1 MNEPLCLVVNPAAG
15 GGRALRTLA
24 TATAALDGARAR
36 YQVQPSASLAHARE
50 LAAAAAQRGE
60 VTVAVGGDG
69 LAGALAGAVADAG
82 GVMALIPA
90 GRGNDLARELGLPPG
105 AAAAAAAILD
115 GQQAEL
121 DLLGLSIPGQPEE
134 TAALSAYLGL
144 PSVAGEIANRSRLI
158 RGPATYPV
166 AALRALVRWRP
177 VSFRVEQTG
186 GPGGPVAG
194 IPAGEFP
201 GYGVVLANSRFFG
214 GGMQV
219 CPPARTSDGCLDV
232 VVMHDAHEGRVP
244 ARAAADQGRD
254 ARLAA
259 AGRPGP
265 GRCGH
270 GHRGH
275 RAAGRGGRGDAAVGL
290 PAGRRGAAARP
301 RAARRAEGDRAGRT
315 RPLTRCRP
323 AAGTG

>member
-1 MNEPLCLVVNPAAG
+1 VNEPLCLVVNPAAG

-24 TATAALDGARAR
+24 SATAALDGASAR

-166 AALRALVRWRP
+166 AALRALARWRP

-232 VVMHDAHEGRVP
+232 VVMHDAPKAAFLRVLLQIRDGTHVSLP
-244 ARAAADQGRD
+244 QVALGQAAAVTVTADTALPVAADGETLPWGSP
-254 ARLAA
+254 LAA
-259 AGRPGP
+259 GVPL
-265 GRCGH
+265 
-270 GHRGH
+270 
-275 RAAGRGGRGDAAVGL
+275 RARV
-290 PAGRRGAAARP
+290 RRGALKVIVP
-301 RAARRAEGDRAGRT
+301 AG
-315 RPLTRCRP
+315 P
-323 AAGTG
+323 GH

>member
-1 MNEPLCLVVNPAAG
+1 VVNPAAG

-24 TATAALDGARAR
+24 TATAALDGASAR

-134 TAALSAYLGL
+134 TAVLSAYLGL

-166 AALRALVRWRP
+166 AALRALARWRP

-232 VVMHDAHEGRVP
+232 VVMHHATKAAFLRVLLQIRDGTHVSLP
-244 ARAAADQGRD
+244 QVALGQAAAVTVTAGTALPVAADGETLPWGSP
-254 ARLAA
+254 LAA
-259 AGRPGP
+259 GVPL
-265 GRCGH
+265 
-270 GHRGH
+270 
-275 RAAGRGGRGDAAVGL
+275 RARV
-290 PAGRRGAAARP
+290 RRGA
-301 RAARRAEGDRAGRT
+301 
-315 RPLTRCRP
+315 LKVVVP
-323 AAGTG
+323 AAPGH

>member
-24 TATAALDGARAR
+24 TATAALDGASAR

-115 GQQAEL
+115 GQQTDF
-121 DLLGLSIPGQPEE
+121 DLLGLSVPGQPEE
-134 TAALSAYLGL
+134 TAVLSAYLGL

-166 AALRALVRWRP
+166 AALRALARWRP

-232 VVMHDAHEGRVP
+232 VVMHHATKAAFLRVLLQIRDGTHVSLP
-244 ARAAADQGRD
+244 QVALGQAAAVTVTAGTALPVAADGETLPWGSP
-254 ARLAA
+254 LAA
-259 AGRPGP
+259 GVPL
-265 GRCGH
+265 
-270 GHRGH
+270 
-275 RAAGRGGRGDAAVGL
+275 RARV
-290 PAGRRGAAARP
+290 RRGA
-301 RAARRAEGDRAGRT
+301 
-315 RPLTRCRP
+315 LKVVVP
-323 AAGTG
+323 AAPGH

>member
-24 TATAALDGARAR
+24 TATAALDGASAR

-166 AALRALVRWRP
+166 AALRALARWRP

-232 VVMHDAHEGRVP
+232 VVMHDATKAAFLRVLLQIKDGTHVSLP
-244 ARAAADQGRD
+244 QVALGQAAAVTVTADTALPVAADGETLPWGSP
-254 ARLAA
+254 LAA
-259 AGRPGP
+259 GVPL
-265 GRCGH
+265 
-270 GHRGH
+270 
-275 RAAGRGGRGDAAVGL
+275 RARV
-290 PAGRRGAAARP
+290 RRGALKVIVP
-301 RAARRAEGDRAGRT
+301 AG
-315 RPLTRCRP
+315 P
-323 AAGTG
+323 GH

>member
-1 MNEPLCLVVNPAAG
+1 VNEPLCLVVNPAAG

-24 TATAALDGARAR
+24 AATAALDGASAR

-166 AALRALVRWRP
+166 AALRALARWRP

-232 VVMHDAHEGRVP
+232 VVMHDAPKAAFLRVLLQIRDGTHVSLP
-244 ARAAADQGRD
+244 QVALGQAAAVTVTADTALPVAADGETLPWGSP
-254 ARLAA
+254 LAA
-259 AGRPGP
+259 GVPL
-265 GRCGH
+265 
-270 GHRGH
+270 
-275 RAAGRGGRGDAAVGL
+275 RARV
-290 PAGRRGAAARP
+290 RRGALKVIVP
-301 RAARRAEGDRAGRT
+301 AG
-315 RPLTRCRP
+315 P
-323 AAGTG
+323 GH

>member
-1 MNEPLCLVVNPAAG
+1 VNEPLCLVVNPAAG

-24 TATAALDGARAR
+24 SATAALDGASAR

-166 AALRALVRWRP
+166 AALRALARWRP

-232 VVMHDAHEGRVP
+232 VVMHDASKAAFLRVLLKIKNGTHVSLP
-244 ARAAADQGRD
+244 QVALGQAAAVTVTADTALPVAADGETLPWGSP
-254 ARLAA
+254 LAA
-259 AGRPGP
+259 GVPL
-265 GRCGH
+265 
-270 GHRGH
+270 
-275 RAAGRGGRGDAAVGL
+275 RARV
-290 PAGRRGAAARP
+290 RRGALKVIVP
-301 RAARRAEGDRAGRT
+301 AG
-315 RPLTRCRP
+315 P
-323 AAGTG
+323 GH

>member
-24 TATAALDGARAR
+24 TATAALDGASAR

-232 VVMHDAHEGRVP
+232 VVMHDATKVAFLRVLLQIKDGTHVSLP
-244 ARAAADQGRD
+244 QVALGQAAAVTVTADTALPVAADGETLPWGSP
-254 ARLAA
+254 LAA
-259 AGRPGP
+259 GVPL
-265 GRCGH
+265 
-270 GHRGH
+270 
-275 RAAGRGGRGDAAVGL
+275 RARV
-290 PAGRRGAAARP
+290 RRGALKVIVP
-301 RAARRAEGDRAGRT
+301 AG
-315 RPLTRCRP
+315 P
-323 AAGTG
+323 GH

>member
-1 MNEPLCLVVNPAAG
+1 VNEPLCLVVNPAAG

-24 TATAALDGARAR
+24 TATAALDGASAR

-166 AALRALVRWRP
+166 AALRALARWRP

-232 VVMHDAHEGRVP
+232 VVMHDAPKAAFLRVLLQIRDGTHVSLP
-244 ARAAADQGRD
+244 QVALGQAAAVTVTADTALPVAADGETLPWGSP
-254 ARLAA
+254 LAA
-259 AGRPGP
+259 GVPL
-265 GRCGH
+265 
-270 GHRGH
+270 
-275 RAAGRGGRGDAAVGL
+275 RARV
-290 PAGRRGAAARP
+290 RRGALKVIVP
-301 RAARRAEGDRAGRT
+301 AG
-315 RPLTRCRP
+315 P
-323 AAGTG
+323 GH

>member
-1 MNEPLCLVVNPAAG
+1 VNEPLCLVVNPAAG

-24 TATAALDGARAR
+24 TATAALDGASAR

-134 TAALSAYLGL
+134 TAVLSAYLGL

-166 AALRALVRWRP
+166 AALRALARWRP

-232 VVMHDAHEGRVP
+232 VVMHHATKAAFLRVLLQIRDGTHVSLP
-244 ARAAADQGRD
+244 QIALGQAAAVTVTAGT
-254 ARLAA
+254 ALPVAA
-259 AGRPGP
+259 DGETLPWGSP
-265 GRCGH
+265 
-270 GHRGH
+270 
-275 RAAGRGGRGDAAVGL
+275 L
-290 PAGRRGAAARP
+290 PAGVPLRARVRRGALKVIGPAGP
-301 RAARRAEGDRAGRT
+301 RD
-315 RPLTRCRP
+315 
-323 AAGTG
+323 

>member
-1 MNEPLCLVVNPAAG
+1 VNEPLCLVVNPAAG
-15 GGRALRTLA
+15 GGRALQTLA
-24 TATAALDGARAR
+24 TATAALDGAGAR

-105 AAAAAAAILD
+105 AAAAAGAILD

-166 AALRALVRWRP
+166 AALRALARWRP

-232 VVMHDAHEGRVP
+232 VVMHDAPKAAFLRVLLQIRDGTHVSLP
-244 ARAAADQGRD
+244 QVALGQAAAVTVTADTALPVAADGETLPWGSP
-254 ARLAA
+254 LAA
-259 AGRPGP
+259 GVPL
-265 GRCGH
+265 
-270 GHRGH
+270 
-275 RAAGRGGRGDAAVGL
+275 RARV
-290 PAGRRGAAARP
+290 RRGALKVIVP
-301 RAARRAEGDRAGRT
+301 AG
-315 RPLTRCRP
+315 P
-323 AAGTG
+323 GH

>member
-24 TATAALDGARAR
+24 TATAALDGASAR

-134 TAALSAYLGL
+134 TAVLSAYLGL

-166 AALRALVRWRP
+166 AALRALARWRP

-232 VVMHDAHEGRVP
+232 VVMHHATKAAFLRVLLQIRDGTHVSLP
-244 ARAAADQGRD
+244 QIALGQAAAVTVTAGTALPVAADGETLPWGSP
-254 ARLAA
+254 LAA
-259 AGRPGP
+259 GVPL
-265 GRCGH
+265 
-270 GHRGH
+270 
-275 RAAGRGGRGDAAVGL
+275 RARV
-290 PAGRRGAAARP
+290 RRGA
-301 RAARRAEGDRAGRT
+301 
-315 RPLTRCRP
+315 LKVVVP
-323 AAGTG
+323 AAPGH

>member
-15 GGRALRTLA
+15 GGRALQTLA
-24 TATAALDGARAR
+24 TATAALDGAGAR

-105 AAAAAAAILD
+105 AAAAAAAILG
-115 GQQAEL
+115 GQQAEF

-166 AALRALVRWRP
+166 AALRALARWRP

-232 VVMHDAHEGRVP
+232 VVMHHATKAAFLRVLLQIRDGTHVSLP
-244 ARAAADQGRD
+244 QVALGQAAAVTVTAGTALPVAADGETLPWGSP
-254 ARLAA
+254 LAA
-259 AGRPGP
+259 GVPL
-265 GRCGH
+265 
-270 GHRGH
+270 
-275 RAAGRGGRGDAAVGL
+275 RARV
-290 PAGRRGAAARP
+290 RRGA
-301 RAARRAEGDRAGRT
+301 
-315 RPLTRCRP
+315 LKVVVP
-323 AAGTG
+323 AAPGH

>member
-24 TATAALDGARAR
+24 TATAALDGASAR

-50 LAAAAAQRGE
+50 LASAAAQRGE

-134 TAALSAYLGL
+134 TAVLSAYLGL

-166 AALRALVRWRP
+166 AALRALARWRP

-232 VVMHDAHEGRVP
+232 VVMHHATKAAFLRVLLQIRDGTHVSLP
-244 ARAAADQGRD
+244 QIALGQAAAVTVTAGTALPVAADGETLPWGSP
-254 ARLAA
+254 LAA
-259 AGRPGP
+259 GVPL
-265 GRCGH
+265 
-270 GHRGH
+270 
-275 RAAGRGGRGDAAVGL
+275 RARV
-290 PAGRRGAAARP
+290 RRGA
-301 RAARRAEGDRAGRT
+301 
-315 RPLTRCRP
+315 LKVVVP
-323 AAGTG
+323 AAPGH

>member
-1 MNEPLCLVVNPAAG
+1 VNEPLCLVVNPAAG

-24 TATAALDGARAR
+24 TATAALDGASAR

-115 GQQAEL
+115 GQQAEF

-134 TAALSAYLGL
+134 TAVLSAYLGL

-166 AALRALVRWRP
+166 AALRALARWRP

-232 VVMHDAHEGRVP
+232 VVMHHATKAAFLRVLLQIRDGTHVSLP
-244 ARAAADQGRD
+244 QVALGQAAAVTVTAGTALPVAADGETLPWGSP
-254 ARLAA
+254 LAA
-259 AGRPGP
+259 GVPL
-265 GRCGH
+265 
-270 GHRGH
+270 
-275 RAAGRGGRGDAAVGL
+275 RARV
-290 PAGRRGAAARP
+290 RRGA
-301 RAARRAEGDRAGRT
+301 
-315 RPLTRCRP
+315 LKVVVP
-323 AAGTG
+323 AAPGH

>member
-1 MNEPLCLVVNPAAG
+1 VNEPLCLVVNPAAG

-24 TATAALDGARAR
+24 TATAALDGASAR
-36 YQVQPSASLAHARE
+36 YQVQPSASRAHARE

-134 TAALSAYLGL
+134 TAVLSAYLGL

-166 AALRALVRWRP
+166 AALRALARWRP

-232 VVMHDAHEGRVP
+232 VVMHHATKAAFLRVLLQIRDGTHVSLP
-244 ARAAADQGRD
+244 QVALGQAAAVTVTAGTALPVAADGETLPWGSP
-254 ARLAA
+254 LAA
-259 AGRPGP
+259 GVPL
-265 GRCGH
+265 
-270 GHRGH
+270 
-275 RAAGRGGRGDAAVGL
+275 RARV
-290 PAGRRGAAARP
+290 RRGA
-301 RAARRAEGDRAGRT
+301 
-315 RPLTRCRP
+315 LKVVVP
-323 AAGTG
+323 AAPGH

>member
-24 TATAALDGARAR
+24 TATAALDGASAR

-134 TAALSAYLGL
+134 TAVLSAYLGL

-166 AALRALVRWRP
+166 AALRALARWRP

-232 VVMHDAHEGRVP
+232 VVMHHATKAAFLRVLLQIRDGTHVSLP
-244 ARAAADQGRD
+244 QVALGQAAAVTVTADTALPVAADGETLPWGSP
-254 ARLAA
+254 LAA
-259 AGRPGP
+259 GVPL
-265 GRCGH
+265 
-270 GHRGH
+270 
-275 RAAGRGGRGDAAVGL
+275 RARV
-290 PAGRRGAAARP
+290 RRGA
-301 RAARRAEGDRAGRT
+301 
-315 RPLTRCRP
+315 LKVVVP
-323 AAGTG
+323 AAPGH

>member
-1 MNEPLCLVVNPAAG
+1 VNEPLCLVVNPAAG

-24 TATAALDGARAR
+24 AATAALDGASAR

-134 TAALSAYLGL
+134 TAVLSAYLGL

-166 AALRALVRWRP
+166 AALRALARWRP

-232 VVMHDAHEGRVP
+232 VVMHDATKAAFLRVLLQIKDGTHVSLP
-244 ARAAADQGRD
+244 QVALGQAAAVTVTADTALPVAADGETLPWGSP
-254 ARLAA
+254 LAA
-259 AGRPGP
+259 GVPL
-265 GRCGH
+265 
-270 GHRGH
+270 
-275 RAAGRGGRGDAAVGL
+275 RARV
-290 PAGRRGAAARP
+290 RRGALKVIVP
-301 RAARRAEGDRAGRT
+301 AG
-315 RPLTRCRP
+315 P
-323 AAGTG
+323 GH

>member
-1 MNEPLCLVVNPAAG
+1 VNEPLCLVVNPAAG

-24 TATAALDGARAR
+24 SATAALDGASAR

-166 AALRALVRWRP
+166 AALRALARWRP

-232 VVMHDAHEGRVP
+232 VVMHDAPKAAFLRVLLQIKDGTHISLP
-244 ARAAADQGRD
+244 QVALGQAAAVTVTADTALPVAADGETLPWGSP
-254 ARLAA
+254 LAA
-259 AGRPGP
+259 GVPL
-265 GRCGH
+265 
-270 GHRGH
+270 
-275 RAAGRGGRGDAAVGL
+275 RARV
-290 PAGRRGAAARP
+290 RRGALKVIVP
-301 RAARRAEGDRAGRT
+301 AG
-315 RPLTRCRP
+315 P
-323 AAGTG
+323 GH

>member
-232 VVMHDAHEGRVP
+232 VVMHDATKVAFLRVLLQIKDGTHVSLP
-244 ARAAADQGRD
+244 QVALGQAAAVTVTADTALPVAADGETLPWGSP
-254 ARLAA
+254 LAA
-259 AGRPGP
+259 GVPL
-265 GRCGH
+265 
-270 GHRGH
+270 
-275 RAAGRGGRGDAAVGL
+275 RARV
-290 PAGRRGAAARP
+290 RRGALKVIVP
-301 RAARRAEGDRAGRT
+301 AG
-315 RPLTRCRP
+315 P
-323 AAGTG
+323 GH

>member
-1 MNEPLCLVVNPAAG
+1 VNEPLCLVVNPAAG

-24 TATAALDGARAR
+24 TATAALDGASAR

-134 TAALSAYLGL
+134 TAVLSAYLGL

-166 AALRALVRWRP
+166 AALRALARWRP

-232 VVMHDAHEGRVP
+232 VVMHHATKAAFLRVLLQIRDGTHVSLP
-244 ARAAADQGRD
+244 QIALGQAAAVTVTAGTALPVAADGETLPWGSP
-254 ARLAA
+254 LAA
-259 AGRPGP
+259 
-265 GRCGH
+265 
-270 GHRGH
+270 
-275 RAAGRGGRGDAAVGL
+275 GL
-290 PAGRRGAAARP
+290 PLRARVRRGA
-301 RAARRAEGDRAGRT
+301 
-315 RPLTRCRP
+315 LKVVVP
-323 AAGTG
+323 AAPGH

>member
-24 TATAALDGARAR
+24 TATAALDGASAR

-115 GQQAEL
+115 GQQAEF

-134 TAALSAYLGL
+134 TAVLSAYLGL

-166 AALRALVRWRP
+166 AALRALARWRP

-232 VVMHDAHEGRVP
+232 VVMHHATKAAFLRVLLQIRDGTHVSLP
-244 ARAAADQGRD
+244 QVALGQAAAVTVTAGTALPVAADGETLPWGSP
-254 ARLAA
+254 LAA
-259 AGRPGP
+259 GVPL
-265 GRCGH
+265 
-270 GHRGH
+270 
-275 RAAGRGGRGDAAVGL
+275 RARV
-290 PAGRRGAAARP
+290 RRGA
-301 RAARRAEGDRAGRT
+301 
-315 RPLTRCRP
+315 LKVVVP
-323 AAGTG
+323 AAPGH

>member
-1 MNEPLCLVVNPAAG
+1 VNEPLCLVVNPAAG

-24 TATAALDGARAR
+24 TATAALDGASAR

-50 LAAAAAQRGE
+50 LASAAAQRGE

-134 TAALSAYLGL
+134 TAVLSAYLGL

-166 AALRALVRWRP
+166 AALRALARWRP

-232 VVMHDAHEGRVP
+232 VVMHHATKAAFLRVLLQIRDGTHVSLP
-244 ARAAADQGRD
+244 QIALGQAAAVTVTAGTALPVAADGETLPWGSP
-254 ARLAA
+254 LAA
-259 AGRPGP
+259 GVPL
-265 GRCGH
+265 
-270 GHRGH
+270 
-275 RAAGRGGRGDAAVGL
+275 RARV
-290 PAGRRGAAARP
+290 RRGA
-301 RAARRAEGDRAGRT
+301 
-315 RPLTRCRP
+315 LKVVVP
-323 AAGTG
+323 AAPGH

>member
-1 MNEPLCLVVNPAAG
+1 VNEPLCLVVNPAAG

-24 TATAALDGARAR
+24 TATAALDGASAR

-69 LAGALAGAVADAG
+69 LAGALAGADADAG

-105 AAAAAAAILD
+105 AAAAAAAILE

-134 TAALSAYLGL
+134 TAVLSAYLGL

-166 AALRALVRWRP
+166 AALRALARWRP

-232 VVMHDAHEGRVP
+232 VVMHHATKAAFLRVLLQIRDGTHVSLP
-244 ARAAADQGRD
+244 QVALGQAAAVTVTAGTALPVAADGETLPWGSP
-254 ARLAA
+254 LAA
-259 AGRPGP
+259 GVPL
-265 GRCGH
+265 
-270 GHRGH
+270 
-275 RAAGRGGRGDAAVGL
+275 RARV
-290 PAGRRGAAARP
+290 RRGA
-301 RAARRAEGDRAGRT
+301 
-315 RPLTRCRP
+315 LKVVVP
-323 AAGTG
+323 AAPGH

>member
-1 MNEPLCLVVNPAAG
+1 VNEPLCLVVNPAAG

-24 TATAALDGARAR
+24 AATAVLDGASAR

-121 DLLGLSIPGQPEE
+121 DLLGLSVPGQPEE

-166 AALRALVRWRP
+166 AALRALARWRP

-232 VVMHDAHEGRVP
+232 VVMHDASKAAFLRVLLKIKNGTHVSLP
-244 ARAAADQGRD
+244 QVALGQAAAVTVTADTALPVAADGETLPWGSP
-254 ARLAA
+254 LAA
-259 AGRPGP
+259 GVPL
-265 GRCGH
+265 
-270 GHRGH
+270 
-275 RAAGRGGRGDAAVGL
+275 RARV
-290 PAGRRGAAARP
+290 RRGALKVIVP
-301 RAARRAEGDRAGRT
+301 AG
-315 RPLTRCRP
+315 P
-323 AAGTG
+323 GH

>member
-24 TATAALDGARAR
+24 TATAALDGASAR

-232 VVMHDAHEGRVP
+232 VVMHDATKAAFLRVLLHIKDGTHVSLP
-244 ARAAADQGRD
+244 QVALGQAAAVTVTADTALPVAADGETLPWGSP
-254 ARLAA
+254 LAA
-259 AGRPGP
+259 GVPL
-265 GRCGH
+265 
-270 GHRGH
+270 
-275 RAAGRGGRGDAAVGL
+275 RARV
-290 PAGRRGAAARP
+290 RRGALKVIVP
-301 RAARRAEGDRAGRT
+301 AG
-315 RPLTRCRP
+315 P
-323 AAGTG
+323 GH